1 MTEIDFGFLA
11 LGQGGRPRRSAVCL
25 QWWLGKM
32 RCAWWWCV
40 TTLALICVLLHVFFL
55 LPSSFFLLNKG
66 VFIVH
71 HVVGIMPFLFNCFFF
86 PNLQFL
92 VGGGILIELANPFL
106 NWRTAIDLW
115 ENHNTAIAAKVQV
128 INYVV
133 FNPASSLVTC

>member
-1 MTEIDFGFLA
+1 
-11 LGQGGRPRRSAVCL
+11 
-25 QWWLGKM
+25 M
-32 RCAWWWCV
+32 RCVVCAVRVVVVCHD
-40 TTLALICVLLHVFFL
+40 TCTNLCPSSCL

-128 INYVV
+128 INYMV
-133 FNPASSLVTC
+133 FNLASSLVTC

>member
-1 MTEIDFGFLA
+1 M
-11 LGQGGRPRRSAVCL
+11 
-25 QWWLGKM
+25 
-32 RCAWWWCV
+32 
-40 TTLALICVLLHVFFL
+40 
-55 LPSSFFLLNKG
+55 
-66 VFIVH
+66 H

-128 INYVV
+128 INYMF
-133 FNPASSLVTC
+133 FNLASSLVTRHSLRSIIQQYEFSILELRRQTTVMVCNHTDVTCISRPPSPPFTQTHPNETKCTLSLTM